1 MPSLK
6 QFIEINVEATPITCF
21 LQINFILHYYD
32 HIHLLIKLVLTNEV
46 IRTFEEKFYLDDDE
60 FLRLEK
66 QKHLEFKMNF
76 SIIRCLNK
84 NQVKATELLNASR
97 TLDKE
102 IMSQIHSGSFIIL

>member
-1 MPSLK
+1 MPSLV
-6 QFIEINVEATPITCF
+6 QFIDINVETTPITSF
-21 LQINFILHYYD
+21 LQINFFLPHCN
-32 HIHLLIKLVLTNEV
+32 HIYLLIKLVLTNEV
-46 IRTFEEKFYLDDDE
+46 IRTFEEMFSLGDDE
-60 FLRLEK
+60 LFRLEK

-102 IMSQIHSGSFIIL
+102 IISQIHSGSLII